1 MAKTSVEKL
10 NPTRVKL
17 KVEVTADELAP
28 HIEKAYKTVANQI
41 SIPGFRKGKV
51 PAQIIDQRVGKGAV
65 IEQAVNDSLDFHY
78 QIALSE
84 ADVRPMGRPTADV
97 DQWLEAD
104 FSGSVVIAFE
114 VEVRPEFALPKY
126 EGLKLTVDEAKVD
139 KKAVDAEL
147 DALRSRFGTLVTVD
161 RPAKAGDFVELDLI
175 ARVDGNQVDQ
185 AAGVSYELGSGT
197 LLEGIDDALDSLTAG
212 ETTTFSSKLL
222 GGEHEGSDAE
232 VEVTVTSVKERELPK
247 ADDDFAQMASEFDTI
262 GELKKS
268 IEEQVE
274 RSSVFTQGG
283 QARELFI
290 EELLK
295 KAKIPVSEE
304 LINDEV
310 HRHLEGEGR
319 LDDDVHRAEVTE
331 SSTKTLQTQLLL
343 DAIAEAENVEPTQNE
358 LSQYIFSSASQYG
371 MEPAEFIQVLEQ
383 SGQIPVIIAE
393 VTRNKALAVALS
405 KAEVVDKKGKKVD
418 LSDFTRVD
426 TVDDE
431 AEEAPKKPA
440 AKKPAAKKPAAK
452 KADADAKPAAK
463 KPAAKKT
470 DAAAKPAAKKPAAKK
485 PAAK

>member
-371 MEPAEFIQVLEQ
+371 MEPAEFIQALEQ

>member
-295 KAKIPVSEE
+295 KAKIPASEE

-371 MEPAEFIQVLEQ
+371 MEPAEFIQALEQ